1 MQQPKRPMKSLLLP
15 IAMAC
20 LFADQSGVFAQAISV
35 PLRPATQQFNLS
47 TSTSSYRLGPGD
59 QIEVNVFGVPELTT
73 SRVILADGT
82 ANLPIIGSVRL
93 NGLSQEEAAAE
104 LTDMYRPYNDKLQ
117 ITVAVTNPRPMTI
130 SILGEVNRP
139 GPYTL
144 QSQSGSGGQ
153 SATTKQGTGEGT
165 SGNTGGGRLTVSQAL
180 NLAGGVTSD
189 ADVEE
194 ITLIRKLPGGRN
206 TRSKVNLWALL
217 QNGDTAQDIPM
228 LDGDALQIPRAQAGK
243 ANYDAAIVAN
253 STLSPSTV
261 EVKVL
266 GEVRQPGRVIV
277 APNALFSDAL
287 VAAGGLTNEADPKAV
302 QLLRL
307 NRDGT
312 VSRYE
317 IAAVLEQGRDPQ
329 KNPSLKKGDLIT
341 VPRSFG
347 GGILSTLR
355 DLSPTFFL
363 FNLFNIFR

>member
-1 MQQPKRPMKSLLLP
+1 MKSFLVPITIVGLL
-15 IAMAC
+15 AA
-20 LFADQSGVFAQAISV
+20 QSGVFAQAV
-35 PLRPATQQFNLS
+35 KAPLKPAAQQFNLS
-47 TSTSSYRLGPGD
+47 TATSSYRLGPGD

-82 ANLPIIGSVRL
+82 ANLPIIGSVKL
-93 NGLSQEEAAAE
+93 NGLSQEEAASE
-104 LTDMYRPYNDKLQ
+104 LTDMYRPFNDKLQ
-117 ITVAVTNPRPMTI
+117 ITVAVTSPRPMTI

-144 QSQSGSGGQ
+144 QAQSSQGGLT
-153 SATTKQGTGEGT
+153 AATKQGTGEGT

-206 TRSKVNLWALL
+206 SRSKVNLWALL

-228 LDGDALQIPRAQAGK
+228 LDGDALQIPRAQSGK
-243 ANYDAAIVAN
+243 ANYDATVVAN

-266 GEVRQPGRVIV
+266 GEVRQPGRVNV

-287 VAAGGLTNEADPKAV
+287 VAAGGLTNEADPRAV

-317 IAAVLEQGRDPQ
+317 MAAVLEQGRDPQ
-329 KNPSLKKGDLIT
+329 KNPALKKGDLIT
-341 VPRSFG
+341 VQRSFG
-347 GGILSTLR
+347 GSILSTLK
-355 DLSPTFFL
+355 DLGSTFFL
-363 FNLFNIFR
+363 FNILNLFR

>member
-1 MQQPKRPMKSLLLP
+1 MKSFLLP
-15 IAMAC
+15 ITIGALLA
-20 LFADQSGVFAQAISV
+20 AQSGVFAQTVNA
-35 PLRPATQQFNLS
+35 PLKPAAQQFNLS
-47 TSTSSYRLGPGD
+47 TATSSYRLGPGD

-82 ANLPIIGSVRL
+82 ASLPIIGSVRL
-93 NGLSQEEAAAE
+93 NGLSQEEAASE
-104 LTDMYRPYNDKLQ
+104 LVDMYKPYNDKLQ

-144 QSQSGSGGQ
+144 SSTQ
-153 SATTKQGTGEGT
+153 SATAVGATKQGTGEGT

-206 TRSKVNLWALL
+206 SRSKVNLWALL

-243 ANYDAAIVAN
+243 ANYDATVVAN

-329 KNPSLKKGDLIT
+329 KNPPLKKGDLIT

-355 DLSPTFFL
+355 ELSPTFLL
-363 FNLFNIFR
+363 FNLLNIFR

>member
-1 MQQPKRPMKSLLLP
+1 MV
-15 IAMAC
+15 C
-20 LFADQSGVFAQAISV
+20 LFADPGGAFAQAVKV
-35 PLRPATQQFNLS
+35 PLKPATQQFNLS

-144 QSQSGSGGQ
+144 QAQNVQG
-153 SATTKQGTGEGT
+153 TPTKQGTGEGT
-165 SGNTGGGRLTVSQAL
+165 SGNAGGGRLTVSQAL

-266 GEVRQPGRVIV
+266 GEVRQPGRVVV

-355 DLSPTFFL
+355 DLSPTFLL

>member
-1 MQQPKRPMKSLLLP
+1 MKSFLLP
-15 IAMAC
+15 ITIGALLA
-20 LFADQSGVFAQAISV
+20 AQSGVFAQTVSA
-35 PLRPATQQFNLS
+35 PLKPATQQFNLS
-47 TSTSSYRLGPGD
+47 TATSSYRLGPGD

-82 ANLPIIGSVRL
+82 ASLPIIGSVRL
-93 NGLSQEEAAAE
+93 NGLSQEEAASE
-104 LTDMYRPYNDKLQ
+104 LVDMYKPYNDKLQ

-144 QSQSGSGGQ
+144 SSTQ
-153 SATTKQGTGEGT
+153 SATVAGATKQGTGEGT

-206 TRSKVNLWALL
+206 SRSKVNLWALL

-243 ANYDAAIVAN
+243 ANYDATVVAN

-329 KNPSLKKGDLIT
+329 KNPPLKKGDLIT

-355 DLSPTFFL
+355 ELSPTFLL
-363 FNLFNIFR
+363 FNLLNIFR